1 MKSDKTKKIQ
11 LRVSDENLEV
21 MATIRD
27 ACGLSSLSEVLE
39 LLLKRQ

>member
-11 LRVSDENLEV
+11 LRVSDENLEA
-21 MATIRD
+21 MAAIRD
-27 ACGLSSLSEVLE
+27 SQGFTSLSEVLE